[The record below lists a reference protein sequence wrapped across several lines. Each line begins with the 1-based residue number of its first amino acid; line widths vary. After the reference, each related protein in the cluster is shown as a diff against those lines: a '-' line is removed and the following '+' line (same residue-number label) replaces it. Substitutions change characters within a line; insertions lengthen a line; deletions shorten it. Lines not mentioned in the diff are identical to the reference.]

1 MIAKRLTQLAEV
13 SAMRY
18 AGLCQLWQGVFDRAL
33 TDKNFGYADHPSN
46 VAREC
51 YVLAETFLTDE
62 REHIDRMLEEIASD
76 AHQTT
81 LSQIASADSDGLED
95 AALDH
100 LAQTAHY
107 LADELI
113 AQIHRDIAMVRQA
126 IQRIQLEVYTAARA
140 KRISERQALIEYSIS
155 NRETLQFMF
164 HDRYARKWSSKK
176 FVRALW
182 RHTLLAAYNETVM
195 LTLADHG
202 IETAAVVSDQSDHA
216 ATISLTGALNMMSYA
231 DSRAEYFHPNSNAY
245 LSMEPR

>member
-1 MIAKRLTQLAEV
+1 MIAKRLTQLAEE

-18 AGLCQLWQGVFDRAL
+18 AALCQLWQGVFDRAL
-33 TDKNFGYADHPSN
+33 TDKHFGFADHPSN

-51 YVLAETFLTDE
+51 YALAETYLADE
-62 REHIDRMLEEIASD
+62 RDHIDRIIEEVARE

-81 LSQIASADSDGLED
+81 LSQIASADSDELED

-126 IQRIQLEVYTAARA
+126 VQRIQLEVYTAARA
-140 KRISERQALIEYSIS
+140 RRIPERQALIEHQIAH
-155 NRETLQFMF
+155 REALQFMF
-164 HDRYARKWSSKK
+164 ADRYARKWSSKK
-176 FVRALW
+176 FVRGLW
-182 RHTLLAAYNETVM
+182 RHTLLSAYNETVM
-195 LTLADHG
+195 IDLADHG
-202 IETAAVVSDQSDHA
+202 LETAAVMHEQDGHA
-216 ATISLTGALNMMSYA
+216 ATISLTGALNLMSYA